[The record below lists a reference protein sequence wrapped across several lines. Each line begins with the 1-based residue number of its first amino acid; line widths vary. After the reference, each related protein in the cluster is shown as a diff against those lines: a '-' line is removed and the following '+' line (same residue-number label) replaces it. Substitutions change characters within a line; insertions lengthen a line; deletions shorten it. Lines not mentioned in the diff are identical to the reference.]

1 MRNLIKKPIV
11 IIGMMGSGKST
22 IGKRLAHRLNLQFY
36 DSDKLIEDRE
46 NLSVRD
52 IYDYK
57 GEDYF
62 KQQEIKIIT
71 EVLNYGT
78 VVLSTGGGSFLIEEI
93 RNLINSTAI
102 TIWLKANIDTLHER
116 VSRRNTRPQ
125 FTGDDKYATI
135 QKILEDSE
143 PIYQSA
149 AIIVESKDMEAH
161 FVVDTIMSK
170 LKRFLESHP

>member
-36 DSDKLIEDRE
+36 DSDKLIEERE

-57 GEDYF
+57 GADYF
-62 KQQEIKIIT
+62 KQQEIKVIT
-71 EVLNYGT
+71 EVLNYGSI
-78 VVLSTGGGSFLIEEI
+78 VLSTGGESFLIDEI
-93 RNLINSTAI
+93 RKLIQDNAI
-102 TIWLKANIDTLHER
+102 TIWLKANIDTLHDR

-125 FTGDDKYATI
+125 FIGDNKYETI
-135 QKILEDSE
+135 QKMLETSE
-143 PIYQSA
+143 PIYENSN
-149 AIIVESKDMEAH
+149 IIVESKDMEAH
-161 FVVDTIMSK
+161 FIVDTIMSK
-170 LKRFLESHP
+170 LKHYLENN